1 MPISPIAAPDTP
13 PLPYPYRA
21 PAQPMQGP
29 AFGPLFKA
37 LAWAILL
44 GLLAWIWRLDF
55 AWGST
60 QGAWVALA
68 WGMLAFI
75 VWHIQRSRIQID
87 QNAIEQSWMWRRRIA
102 LRDLAYVKIM
112 RIRGLEHLVAP
123 RLYVR
128 NLGGT
133 FTFFYCHDRAML
145 EEFTRLAEAL
155 RQHEH
160 RV

>member
-1 MPISPIAAPDTP
+1 MTP
-13 PLPYPYRA
+13 NEHPEQAKGLPYPYQP
-21 PAQPMQGP
+21 PAHALQAS
-29 AFGPLFKA
+29 AFGPVFKA
-37 LAWAILL
+37 MAWFILL
-44 GLLAWIWRLDF
+44 ALMAWFWRLDIQW
-55 AWGST
+55 ASS
-60 QGAWVALA
+60 QGAWCAVVWA
-68 WGMLAFI
+68 MLAFM
-75 VWHIQRSRIQID
+75 VWHIQRSRITLD
-87 QNAIEQSWMWRRRIA
+87 HEAIEQSWMWRRRIA